1 MAIPDR
7 PAHRASNSES
17 EGSVQ
22 NHLRRS
28 PRRPLLALAAILL
41 LTLLLPGLASAGT
54 PAENEAVRASRA
66 AEQIS
71 RQEERAARAQARM
84 TARLE
89 AKAAREAERAA
100 RRAARAERRAARH
113 EAKHGASGGAEGT
126 PAGETEP
133 STSAKAFRGCRL
145 TISPSSKRIAAGE
158 TVSLS
163 GSVTCP
169 TGASAASAPAAGRVV
184 TITQRK
190 TGAGPTPFAAAAT
203 ATTDAEGLYTV
214 APMTLEQNTV
224 FRARLGTSSHGAQT
238 AVKVAPLVTLSG
250 PEPTAQSSA
259 LGAPAAHGARTKA
272 TFTGTVTPADAGEQ
286 VALQVAYPGDAEQ
299 WRTVALG
306 HVGSDGAYS
315 IKHGFRITGAMSVRT
330 VARTWKLHVPAL
342 SNVVTYEAPQPQ
354 NPLLTIHTSADPI
367 SAGESVTISGVAA
380 AGAGQAVTLLARVS
394 GGSFAA
400 VATAATDPSG
410 AYGFTQAPTEN
421 TSYLV
426 SDASAK
432 SAVVFEAVRR
442 LVTVGAT
449 PSALTLATPLTL
461 SGAVSPAAAGQQVYL
476 ETQNPYGY
484 SFHVLAVAT
493 VGADGSYTLTE
504 SLSNARDYVL
514 RVKAPAD
521 AHNQAGAS
529 APFKVVVSAAGG
541 PPPTAPVA

>member
-17 EGSVQ
+17 EGNVH

-28 PRRPLLALAAILL
+28 PRRPLALLAAILL

-66 AEQIS
+66 AEQVS
-71 RQEERAARAQARM
+71 RQEERAAQAQARM
-84 TARLE
+84 TARLQ
-89 AKAAREAERAA
+89 AKSAREAERAA

-113 EAKHGASGGAEGT
+113 EAKHGASGAAEGT

-169 TGASAASAPAAGRVV
+169 TGVSAASAPAAGRVI
-184 TITQRK
+184 TITQRE

-238 AVKVAPLVTLSG
+238 AVKVAPVVTLSG

-259 LGAPAAHGARTKA
+259 LGAPAAHGRTIA

-286 VALQVAYPGDAEQ
+286 VALQVAYPGAAEQ

-367 SAGESVTISGVAA
+367 STGESVTISGVAA
-380 AGAGQAVTLLARVS
+380 AGAGQAMTLLARVS

-400 VATAATDPSG
+400 VATATADPSG
-410 AYGFTQAPTEN
+410 AYSFTQAPTEN

-432 SAVVFEAVRR
+432 SAVVFEGVRR
-442 LVTVGAT
+442 LVTVGAA
-449 PSALTLATPLTL
+449 PSALTIATPLAL

-476 ETQNPYGY
+476 ETQNPYGF

-493 VGADGSYTLTE
+493 VGADGSYTFTE
-504 SLSNARDYVL
+504 SLANAREYVL

-529 APFKVVVSAAGG
+529 APFKVVVSAAAGG
-541 PPPTAPVA
+541 PPPAAPVA